1 MEKNLRLIVID
12 ELGDSYCFEAFRV
25 PEAETL
31 TRDEVEAFK
40 SVLFS
45 RVSDRIPTES
55 NGWYWIEDFD
65 LRCEKQARFDAE
77 LARYIE
83 ECDGDEEE
91 AYLMLCDDI
100 DNAIRGW

>member
-45 RVSDRIPTES
+45 RVSADIPTES
-55 NGWYWIEDFD
+55 NG
-65 LRCEKQARFDAE
+65 
-77 LARYIE
+77 
-83 ECDGDEEE
+83 
-91 AYLMLCDDI
+91 
-100 DNAIRGW
+100 

>member
-1 MEKNLRLIVID
+1 MEKNLRLIVRD

-45 RVSDRIPTES
+45 RVADRIPTES
-55 NGWYWIEDFD
+55 SGWYWIEDFD
-65 LRCEKQARFDAE
+65 LRSEKREAYDAK
-77 LARYIE
+77 LAEYIE
-83 ECDGDEEE
+83 ECDGDEEL
-91 AYLMLCDDI
+91 AYQMMCDDI
-100 DNAIRGW
+100 DNDMRGW

>member
-1 MEKNLRLIVID
+1 MEKNLRLIVRD

-45 RVSDRIPTES
+45 RVADRIPTES
-55 NGWYWIEDFD
+55 SGWYWIEDFD
-65 LRCEKQARFDAE
+65 LRSEKQEAYDAK
-77 LARYIE
+77 LAEYIE
-83 ECDGDEEE
+83 ECEGDEEL
-91 AYLMLCDDI
+91 AYQMMCDDI
-100 DNAIRGW
+100 NNAMRGW

>member
-1 MEKNLRLIVID
+1 MAGTDHIRRRGSNPAPNKNKNGVCKNGKNLRLIVQD

-55 NGWYWIEDFD
+55 NG
-65 LRCEKQARFDAE
+65 
-77 LARYIE
+77 
-83 ECDGDEEE
+83 
-91 AYLMLCDDI
+91 
-100 DNAIRGW
+100 

>member
-1 MEKNLRLIVID
+1 MEKNLRLIVRD

-25 PEAETL
+25 PEAEML

-45 RVSDRIPTES
+45 RVADRIPAES

-65 LRCEKQARFDAE
+65 LQSEKREAYDAK
-77 LARYIE
+77 LAEYIE
-83 ECDGDEEE
+83 ECDGDEEL
-91 AYLMLCDDI
+91 AYDMLCSELESE
-100 DNAIRGW
+100 RWGW